1 MIENDIK
8 DTLVEEIISFVK
20 DYEWWRY
27 DDNDDLYANDV
38 NAEIELELNG
48 LDYFINVNMSMIA
61 YLTRYS
67 GDYLTPPEVDSNY
80 SVTIY
85 SVTLSAYNEETDEE
99 IVEEIS
105 TEDIKKI
112 ESDVNNYIN
121 Y

>member
-1 MIENDIK
+1 MIEDDIK

-48 LDYFINVNMSMIA
+48 LDYFINVNMSMID

-67 GDYLTPPEVDSNY
+67 GDYLTPPEVISNY
-80 SVTIY
+80 SVSIY
-85 SVTLSAYNEETDEE
+85 NVMISFYNEETEEE
-99 IVEEIS
+99 IVEKIS
-105 TEDIKKI
+105 TENIKKI

-121 Y
+121 R

>member
-1 MIENDIK
+1 M
-8 DTLVEEIISFVK
+8 
-20 DYEWWRY
+20 
-27 DDNDDLYANDV
+27 YANDV
-38 NAEIELELNG
+38 DVEIELELNG

-67 GDYLTPPEVDSNY
+67 GDYLTPPEINSNY
-80 SVTIY
+80 SVSIY

-121 Y
+121 C